1 VKDKAVTLKER
12 IEQALADIR
21 PFLQKDGGDITL
33 EEVTD
38 DKVVRVKLHGACSS
52 CSMSP
57 MTMKTGVEES
67 IKKAAPEVKDVVAI
81 NMPDPEKATPYG
93 R

>member
-1 VKDKAVTLKER
+1 MSSSEETLQDR
-12 IEQALADIR
+12 VEQALADIR

-33 EEVTD
+33 EELTD
-38 DKVVRVKLHGACSS
+38 EKVARVKLHGACSS

-57 MTMKTGVEES
+57 MTMKTGVEEA
-67 IKKAAPEVKDVVAI
+67 IKKAAPEIQEVEAI
-81 NMPDPEKATPYG
+81 NMPDPEDATPFG

>member
-1 VKDKAVTLKER
+1 MSSSEETLQDR
-12 IEQALADIR
+12 VEQALADIR

-33 EEVTD
+33 EELID
-38 DKVVRVKLHGACSS
+38 QKVARVKLHGACSS

-57 MTMKTGVEES
+57 MTMKTGVEEA
-67 IKKAAPEVKDVVAI
+67 IKKAAPEIQEVEAI
-81 NMPDPEKATPYG
+81 NMPDPEDATPFG

>member
-1 VKDKAVTLKER
+1 MTRSETIER

-21 PFLQKDGGDITL
+21 PFLEKDGGDITF
-33 EEVTD
+33 EELTD
-38 DKVVRVKLHGACSS
+38 DMIVRVRLHGACSS

-67 IKKAAPEVKDVVAI
+67 IKKAAPQVQEVEAV
-81 NMPDPEKATPYG
+81 NMPDPEEATPYG

>member
-1 VKDKAVTLKER
+1 MTKAETIER

-21 PFLQKDGGDITL
+21 PFLEKDGGDITFEAL
-33 EEVTD
+33 TD
-38 DKVVRVKLHGACSS
+38 EMIVRVRLHGACSS

-57 MTMKTGVEES
+57 MTMKTGVEEA
-67 IKKAAPEVKDVVAI
+67 IKKAAPHVQEVEAV
-81 NMPDPEKATPYG
+81 NMPDPAEATPYG

>member
-1 VKDKAVTLKER
+1 MSRTETIKR
-12 IEQALADIR
+12 IEQALADLR
-21 PFLQKDGGDITL
+21 PFLEKDGGDITF
-33 EEVTD
+33 EELSD
-38 DKVVRVKLHGACSS
+38 DMVVRVRLHGACSS

-67 IKKAAPEVKDVVAI
+67 IKKAAPEVQGIEAI
-81 NMPDPEKATPYG
+81 NMPDPAEATPFG

>member
-1 VKDKAVTLKER
+1 MTRSETIKR

-21 PFLQKDGGDITL
+21 PFLEKDGGDITF
-33 EEVTD
+33 EELTD
-38 DKVVRVKLHGACSS
+38 DMIVRVRLHGACSS

-67 IKKAAPEVKDVVAI
+67 IKKATPEVQEVVAI
-81 NMPDPEKATPYG
+81 NMPDPAEATPYG
-93 R
+93 Q

>member
-1 VKDKAVTLKER
+1 MTLKDR
-12 IEQALADIR
+12 IEKALADIR

-33 EEVTD
+33 EEVTED
-38 DKVVRVKLHGACSS
+38 LVVRVKLHGACSS

-67 IKKAAPEVKDVVAI
+67 IKKAAPEVKDVEAI
-81 NMPDPEKATPYG
+81 NMPDPEQATPYG